1 MYAKLFASLYQGT
14 LRGKSDEILVFTN
27 LLAHCSKEGAVDK
40 HFRAIAEE
48 TGLPIERVKTA
59 IEVLESPDPESRSPE
74 EDGARIVRMDEHR
87 VWGWRVVNY
96 GKYRSIRSED
106 DRAEQN
112 RIAQQ
117 KWRDRNKSKPSSAK
131 SKQDKPKER
140 EKQEGEGEAV
150 PPKSPKGGVVE
161 GSGSDLIPTTEQSK
175 RVAAI
180 FHMRPT
186 TPWDEKAVR
195 AYKKIGI
202 VPEEDM
208 AAVEAYYADHW
219 PPERE
224 KNMLRHDITTFLNNF
239 QGEVSRAHSYASRRP
254 EEPELIN
261 WTHTR

>member
-1 MYAKLFASLYQGT
+1 
-14 LRGKSDEILVFTN
+14 
-27 LLAHCSKEGAVDK
+27 
-40 HFRAIAEE
+40 
-48 TGLPIERVKTA
+48 
-59 IEVLESPDPESRSPE
+59 
-74 EDGARIVRMDEHR
+74 
-87 VWGWRVVNY
+87 
-96 GKYRSIRSED
+96 
-106 DRAEQN
+106 
-112 RIAQQ
+112 
-117 KWRDRNKSKPSSAK
+117 
-131 SKQDKPKER
+131 
-140 EKQEGEGEAV
+140 
-150 PPKSPKGGVVE
+150 
-161 GSGSDLIPTTEQSK
+161 
-175 RVAAI
+175 
-180 FHMRPT
+180 MRPT